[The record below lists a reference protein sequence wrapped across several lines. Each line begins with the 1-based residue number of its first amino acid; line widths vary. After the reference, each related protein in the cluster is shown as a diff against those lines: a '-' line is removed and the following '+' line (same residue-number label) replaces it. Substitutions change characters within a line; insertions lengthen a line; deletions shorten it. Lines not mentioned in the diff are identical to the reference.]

1 MAQQKLTVTVDLD
14 ITEAAVNKCLR
25 VLDIYLE
32 SHEDKTIVVEEEN
45 GVRVCLIANRQ
56 KEENNG

>member
-1 MAQQKLTVTVDLD
+1 MAAANKITITIDLD
-14 ITEAAVNKCLR
+14 ITDAAVNKCLR
-25 VLDIYLE
+25 VLEIYLE

-56 KEENNG
+56 KEDA